1 MDDSRLRFRLQGRP
15 LWVICNILPPK
26 AIAAI
31 GDSLINGAIVGVI
44 FYSLDKRPRM
54 VSPGLH
60 FRQINLT
67 HELGKVVFSLADN
80 IDVAAECD
88 RINVLLGAD
97 IMQIGKDGRTISCHM
112 ANLYK
117 LEKY

>member
-15 LWVICNILPPK
+15 LSVICNILPPK
-26 AIAAI
+26 AVAAI

-44 FYSLDKRPRM
+44 VYSLDKRPRM

-80 IDVAAECD
+80 IDVTAERD

-112 ANLYK
+112 ADLYK
-117 LEKY
+117 LDKY